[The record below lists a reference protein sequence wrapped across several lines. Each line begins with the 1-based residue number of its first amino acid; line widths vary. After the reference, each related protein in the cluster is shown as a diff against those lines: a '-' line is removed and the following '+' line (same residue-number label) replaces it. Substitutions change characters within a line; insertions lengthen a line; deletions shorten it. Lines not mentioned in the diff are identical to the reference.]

1 MAKGADPALTSIR
14 WTSSLV
20 ICYKIDIKFDDEDK
34 ALMLLTHLSVSY
46 EHLVK
51 YCIGEMRPG
60 KKIVVLGNII
70 DLIQQKVVQ

>member
-1 MAKGADPALTSIR
+1 
-14 WTSSLV
+14 
-20 ICYKIDIKFDDEDK
+20 
-34 ALMLLTHLSVSY
+34 MLLTHLSVSY